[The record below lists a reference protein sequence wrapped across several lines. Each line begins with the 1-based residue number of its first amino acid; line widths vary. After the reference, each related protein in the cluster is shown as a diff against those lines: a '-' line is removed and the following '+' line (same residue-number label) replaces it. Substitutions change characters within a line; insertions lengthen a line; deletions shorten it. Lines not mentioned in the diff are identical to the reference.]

1 MAELG
6 ATIAIIED
14 GQVLLTKREDFE
26 VWCLPGG
33 AVDEGES
40 PAHAAVR
47 EAFEETGLQ
56 VELTRL
62 VGVYSR
68 PRWWSRMHLTVFA
81 ARLVGGSLRLDP
93 HEVIDAGYFSLD
105 ALPEPLLIGHHQQI
119 RDALNGVTGAVCSF
133 DHDWPYQRDMTRAE
147 LYAWRDRSGLS
158 RQEFYLKYLSPPGSQ
173 EYVLEVAGATDHS

>member
-6 ATIAIIED
+6 ATVAIID
-14 GQVLLTKREDFE
+14 NGRIFLTKREDFE

-40 PAHAAVR
+40 PAQAAVR
-47 EAFEETGLQ
+47 EAFEETGLR

-62 VGVYSR
+62 VGIYSR

-81 ARLVGGSLRLDP
+81 ARPVGGSLRLDP
-93 HEVIDAGYFSLD
+93 HEVVEAGYFGLD
-105 ALPEPLLIGHHQQI
+105 ELPEPLLIGHHRQI
-119 RDALNGVTGAVCSF
+119 LDALSGVAGAVYSF
-133 DHDWPYQRDMTRAE
+133 DQEWPYQRDMTRAE

-158 RQEFYLKYLSPPGSQ
+158 RQQFYLKYLQPPGSQ
-173 EYVLEVAGATDHS
+173 ENTLEVAGAISHS